1 MSHYPQEKPHLPGL
15 DYNTGMSI
23 RFLFQTAGRLA
34 LLVLLVSH
42 TAAFANPKA
51 LRLGQA
57 PDKWTLKRLDTP
69 KTEVLNSQ
77 FGSKATLL
85 FFWHP
90 RCKLCVEQ
98 LKDLNTTALPQGV
111 KAVTVASVNQNDL
124 AKAKA
129 IAATVKLP
137 SFQDEQLRVAYQ
149 FQAVSLPAYYIL
161 GPGGVMLTP
170 PPPPPRGVTEKLD
183 VYDDRSLLDL
193 LKYVA
198 KAANAPAMVNPQD
211 KMVGRPAPPLSLPDL
226 TGKTVDLATLKGSK
240 GGLVIFYS
248 PTCPHCQRE
257 LPRFKEWLETSGRA
271 KGYKIIAAAMGN
283 SEQAVKNAR
292 DYQTQQNYPW
302 PSLLDPNGHVLQ
314 TWKVSAYPTFYA
326 VDGDLKIRAFGVGRL
341 EDIGKWVKKALGN

>member
-1 MSHYPQEKPHLPGL
+1 
-15 DYNTGMSI
+15 MSI
-23 RFLFQTAGRLA
+23 RAFCQTAGRVA
-34 LLVLLVSH
+34 LLMLLVSH
-42 TAAFANPKA
+42 TAALANPKA

-57 PDKWTLKRLDTP
+57 PDRWTLKRLDTP
-69 KTEVLNSQ
+69 KTEVLSSQ
-77 FGSKATLL
+77 FGDKATLL

-90 RCKLCVEQ
+90 RCKLCVAQ
-98 LKDLNTTALPQGV
+98 LKDLNEASLPQGI

-129 IAATVKLP
+129 IAAAVKLP

-170 PPPPPRGVTEKLD
+170 TLSPPGGLKEKLD
-183 VYDDRSLLDL
+183 VYDNRSLLDL

-211 KMVGRPAPPLSLPDL
+211 KMVARPAPPLSLPDL
-226 TGKTVDLATLKGSK
+226 TGKTVDLAVMKGGK
-240 GGLVIFYS
+240 GGLVIFFS

-257 LPRFKEWLETSGRA
+257 LPRFKEWFETAGRA

-302 PSLLDPNGHVLQ
+302 PTLLDPNGHALQ

-326 VDGDLKIRAFGVGRL
+326 VDGNLKIRAFAVGHLENIGV
-341 EDIGKWVKKALGN
+341 WMKKALGN